1 MYFIEKGKEVKGIIE
16 LDNSSSGLFNPGK
29 SGVEKIYGTE
39 DKKIEFVQYSDKILC
54 CVNSAFANPAIYPWK
69 IPDKK
74 GSIKAVLM
82 DLDGTSVHSEKFWMW
97 IIERVIKEL
106 SGKSN
111 FSFEISDETHI
122 SGHSVSEH
130 LQYAIN
136 KYFPGANIDHARDLY
151 YKITEYEMNE
161 ILQGRGKTDAFTPAP
176 GLKNFLM
183 TLKDYNIKIGLVT
196 SGLYNKAFP
205 EIISAFK
212 TLNMGD
218 PESFYDAIITA
229 GTRITKG
236 NSGTLSELCLKPHP
250 WLYKE
255 TGKVALSMDND
266 FEVIGLEDS
275 CAGVIS
281 LRLAGYNVI
290 GIEGG
295 NIEKGGLENLCCKSG
310 INLHQALEYILG

>member
-1 MYFIEKGKEVKGIIE
+1 MNFIENGKEIRGIAKKN
-16 LDNSSSGLFNPGK
+16 NSTSGLFNEGVA
-29 SGVEKIYGTE
+29 GVENIYGTE
-39 DKKIEFVQYSDKILC
+39 DNKIELIQYSDKILC
-54 CVNSAFANPAIYPWK
+54 SVNSAFAAPSVYNWELPEK
-69 IPDKK
+69 SSK
-74 GSIKAVLM
+74 IKAVLM

-97 IIERVIKEL
+97 IIERVMQEI
-106 SGKSN
+106 SGKCR
-111 FSFEISDETHI
+111 FSFESSDETHI
-122 SGHSVSEH
+122 SGHSVGEH

-136 KYFPGANIDHARDLY
+136 KYFPGADIDRARELY
-151 YKITEYEMNE
+151 YSITEYEMNE
-161 ILQGRGKTDAFTPAP
+161 ILHGRGKTDAFTPAP
-176 GLKNFLM
+176 GLKQFLL

-212 TLNMGD
+212 TLDMGN
-218 PESFYDAIITA
+218 PELFYDAIITA

-250 WLYKE
+250 WLYRE

-266 FEVIGLEDS
+266 FEVVGLEDS

-310 INLHQALEYILG
+310 IDLHQALEYILG